1 MAKPDHEKPD
11 HEKIAAEARKDL
23 QRIGDQSE
31 VIGTS
36 SFVRTANRARD
47 HFAGA
52 DAPEDDAIEVWGR
65 RVGRGLAVVF
75 VIVLVWYLATT
86 YL

>member
-1 MAKPDHEKPD
+1 MAKPDHDKA
-11 HEKIAAEARKDL
+11 AAEALRDL
-23 QRIGDQSE
+23 ERIGDQSE

-52 DAPEDDAIEVWGR
+52 DARQDDAIEVWGR
-65 RVGRGLAVVF
+65 RIGRALSVIF
-75 VIVLVWYLATT
+75 VIVLIWWLART